1 MNAACLL
8 FISMLIPL
16 INHMMFFANGCLKK
30 KHIIKMCF
38 AVQMNCLTGITQT
51 CGNSGNTDH
60 QSVIDRGM
68 FSRIFPQIATTAF
81 HQFGL

>member
-1 MNAACLL
+1 MNADSLL
-8 FISMLIPL
+8 FITILIPL
-16 INHMMFFANGCLKK
+16 INHMVFFANRCLKK

-38 AVQMNCLTGITQT
+38 AVQMKYLTGIAQT

-68 FSRIFPQIATTAF
+68 FSRIFRQIATTTF